1 VKSSGAIVMQHDMGS
16 LERHSDLSHN
26 LTNIAGV
33 TRLNMSML
41 GLLWASGS
49 SPKLMRS
56 LL

>member
-1 VKSSGAIVMQHDMGS
+1 MQHDMGS